1 MIEGD
6 SYLLIVLV
14 WVEESCDKKM
24 MWDTYFDDDCDSD
37 CVSYEFRRYLKRNG
51 IIRFVAQCILPRLM
65 E

>member
-24 MWDTYFDDDCDSD
+24 MWDTYFDDDCDSEND
-37 CVSYEFRRYLKRNG
+37 YGKVESEGLLTWN
-51 IIRFVAQCILPRLM
+51 L
-65 E
+65 